1 MIARV
6 KIYIIIGLIATASFL
21 GLYVK
26 ILNQDLKQYQEL
38 EKKES
43 KKQKLDDAEHKYM
56 MYDNIMKSNIAM
68 AAAMAQSQQNKCQ
81 Y

>member
-38 EKKES
+38 EKKEI
-43 KKQKLDDAEHKYM
+43 KK
-56 MYDNIMKSNIAM
+56 
-68 AAAMAQSQQNKCQ
+68 NKITKHYVKKIKKIKVPADISEFELLLERLQ
-81 Y
+81 VPE